1 MVPFVSFAGVILI
14 AVGVWGSVVSLKRD
28 RLRF

>member
-1 MVPFVSFAGVILI
+1 MVPFVSLAGAVLIVI
-14 AVGVWGSVVSLKRD
+14 GVWGSAISLKRD